1 MAPIQPANLVNSYL
15 NQTIKRIRT
24 EEGMVIGEITR
35 GTIPATTTRLLEAT
49 IEKVTTL
56 RPINLVALDLYKNV

>member
-1 MAPIQPANLVNSYL
+1 
-15 NQTIKRIRT
+15 
-24 EEGMVIGEITR
+24 MVIGEITR